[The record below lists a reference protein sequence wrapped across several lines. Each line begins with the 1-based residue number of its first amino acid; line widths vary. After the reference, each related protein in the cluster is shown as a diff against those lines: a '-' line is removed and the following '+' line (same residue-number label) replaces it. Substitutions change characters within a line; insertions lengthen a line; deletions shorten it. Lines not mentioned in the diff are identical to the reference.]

1 MAAQVSFI
9 ARLFN
14 LLQGTGSLS
23 FDQGNILRI
32 CMSDDVNTF
41 FSPLVKIGILLFKG
55 FLQELIKYKVF
66 TTESKDFFSVV
77 SFFCHEMSSVSE
89 PLWEQRCCRKGSY
102 TIFLLC
108 PSGSFHK
115 HLSIPF
121 GCFLAE
127 ALLWLLLE

>member
-1 MAAQVSFI
+1 MAPQVSFI

-14 LLQGTGSLS
+14 LLQGTGGLS
-23 FDQGNILRI
+23 FDQGNI
-32 CMSDDVNTF
+32 CTSDNVNTF

-89 PLWEQRCCRKGSY
+89 PL
-102 TIFLLC
+102 
-108 PSGSFHK
+108 
-115 HLSIPF
+115 
-121 GCFLAE
+121 
-127 ALLWLLLE
+127 